1 MTRGLADSTRQRDD
15 IAQKLREVS
24 DTERASPYNPNIMQ
38 GSTLTVHVV
47 EARDLKPMDPDGT
60 SDPYAILEIEGNRSE
75 TKYVSS
81 TTNPVWN
88 ESFQFDIERANEPL
102 HIVVMDKDVFGTD
115 DFEGECRISLD
126 KLRDQMKH
134 DEWFELT
141 HPKKDNWNGG
151 RIRLMLQW
159 IFSKV
164 EYLRSYLQKWDDSI
178 QRKKDDIQ
186 DIKEHLSK
194 LHEPF
199 QFLDAMDR
207 LNDESSEEDPDEP
220 EDRKRVRKQIKQ
232 KELETVGKFENVA
245 LNVAGKFGFDHVP
258 WFPLT
263 KIVLVVYT
271 VLTLFVLFF
280 RTDFINLTVC
290 IVAIYMIN
298 NTEDIKKW
306 TFRLLVGMIML
317 SLIYDLL
324 WFYHNHSDYLNEHKE
339 DGGVEKG
346 IRKFSLY
353 VSWASFFWRF
363 IVMFVFWKDSLDFTR
378 IIRQQGKYM

>member
-24 DTERASPYNPNIMQ
+24 DIERASPYNPNIMQ

-141 HPKKDNWNGG
+141 HPKKDNWNG
-151 RIRLMLQW
+151 
-159 IFSKV
+159 
-164 EYLRSYLQKWDDSI
+164 
-178 QRKKDDIQ
+178 
-186 DIKEHLSK
+186 
-194 LHEPF
+194 
-199 QFLDAMDR
+199 
-207 LNDESSEEDPDEP
+207 
-220 EDRKRVRKQIKQ
+220 
-232 KELETVGKFENVA
+232 
-245 LNVAGKFGFDHVP
+245 
-258 WFPLT
+258 
-263 KIVLVVYT
+263 
-271 VLTLFVLFF
+271 
-280 RTDFINLTVC
+280 
-290 IVAIYMIN
+290 
-298 NTEDIKKW
+298 
-306 TFRLLVGMIML
+306 
-317 SLIYDLL
+317 
-324 WFYHNHSDYLNEHKE
+324 
-339 DGGVEKG
+339 
-346 IRKFSLY
+346 
-353 VSWASFFWRF
+353 
-363 IVMFVFWKDSLDFTR
+363 
-378 IIRQQGKYM
+378 